1 MLFSFFERLKKI
13 ENNQIKEK
21 QTEDLNIE
29 NSDITQ
35 EEVEL
40 AKKLDAVQEF
50 SIDRFEENIA
60 ILENRESG
68 ELINIEIEKL
78 PEDVKEGDILK
89 CINGKYILDKNR
101 TKEETDNI
109 KNKMDSLWED

>member
-1 MLFSFFERLKKI
+1 MLFSFFERINKI
-13 ENNQIKEK
+13 ENNQIEEN
-21 QTEDLNIE
+21 QTENLDIE

-35 EEVEL
+35 EEAEL

-60 ILENRESG
+60 VLENRESG
-68 ELINIEIEKL
+68 ELINIEVEKL

-101 TKEETDNI
+101 TNEETENIKEEMN
-109 KNKMDSLWED
+109 SLWED